1 MKINLFSLIII
12 GVIVI
17 GAIFGVILYNIGNQ
31 NYINSNEVKQDYMED
46 NGITEVVLD
55 IDSVEVE
62 GGSKENDEYSGVVQG
77 IYNPLMYG
85 AGDDPHYK
93 FEGNIVTLEGNAF
106 DKGIFDV
113 KNYIIKNHFTKSMD
127 PEGNVTEEKYDE
139 ELIKIDEN
147 TLISMIKNDKTS
159 FVGVYVYYG
168 DNENINDL
176 YKDKN
181 TIENATG
188 KWNTYRIINRETG
201 EEENFMNVFG
211 SSYREYGSYIEIK
224 DDNTFLD
231 CTSPIQSSESPVG
244 TDYSLTK
251 NSESDDNK
259 YLGVELNYNDKSSI
273 DTHIVYLSNDDEPTL
288 IYPYGEQYLL
298 LLRK

>member
-12 GVIVI
+12 GVIII

-62 GGSKENDEYSGVVQG
+62 GGSKENDEYSDVVQG

-139 ELIKIDEN
+139 ELIKVDDN
-147 TLISMIKNDKTS
+147 TLISTMKLENEIYKEIYLKTEGKS
-159 FVGVYVYYG
+159 VYDY
-168 DNENINDL
+168 
-176 YKDKN
+176 YKDNKPIDN
-181 TIENATG
+181 ISG
-188 KWNTYRIINRETG
+188 KWNTYRVIDRETG
-201 EEENFMNVFG
+201 KEESFMNVFG

-244 TDYSLTK
+244 TNYSLTK
-251 NSESDDNK
+251 DTEVDDDK
-259 YLGVELNYNDKSSI
+259 YLGIELNYSDKSLI
-273 DTHIVYLSNDDEPTL
+273 DTHIVYLLNDEEPTF
-288 IYPYGEQYLL
+288 IYPYDEKYLL

>member
-12 GVIVI
+12 GVIII
-17 GAIFGVILYNIGNQ
+17 GAIFGMILYNIGNQ

-127 PEGNVTEEKYDE
+127 PEGNVTEEK
-139 ELIKIDEN
+139 
-147 TLISMIKNDKTS
+147 
-159 FVGVYVYYG
+159 
-168 DNENINDL
+168 
-176 YKDKN
+176 
-181 TIENATG
+181 
-188 KWNTYRIINRETG
+188 
-201 EEENFMNVFG
+201 
-211 SSYREYGSYIEIK
+211 
-224 DDNTFLD
+224 
-231 CTSPIQSSESPVG
+231 
-244 TDYSLTK
+244 
-251 NSESDDNK
+251 
-259 YLGVELNYNDKSSI
+259 
-273 DTHIVYLSNDDEPTL
+273 
-288 IYPYGEQYLL
+288 
-298 LLRK
+298 

>member
-12 GVIVI
+12 GVIII

-62 GGSKENDEYSGVVQG
+62 GGSKENDEYSDVVQG

-139 ELIKIDEN
+139 ELIKVDDN
-147 TLISMIKNDKTS
+147 TLISTMKLENEIYTEIYLKTEGKS
-159 FVGVYVYYG
+159 VYDY
-168 DNENINDL
+168 
-176 YKDKN
+176 YKDNKPIDN
-181 TIENATG
+181 ISG
-188 KWNTYRIINRETG
+188 KWNTYRVIDRETG
-201 EEENFMNVFG
+201 KEESFMNVFG

-244 TDYSLTK
+244 TNYSLTK
-251 NSESDDNK
+251 DTEVDDDK
-259 YLGVELNYNDKSSI
+259 YLGIELNYSDKSLI
-273 DTHIVYLSNDDEPTL
+273 DTHIVYLLNDEEPTF

>member
-12 GVIVI
+12 GVIII
-17 GAIFGVILYNIGNQ
+17 GAIFGVILYNFGNK

-139 ELIKIDEN
+139 ELIKVDEN
-147 TLISMIKNDKTS
+147 TLVSTMKLENEIYTEIYLKTEGKS
-159 FVGVYVYYG
+159 VYDY
-168 DNENINDL
+168 
-176 YKDKN
+176 YKDNKSIDN
-181 TIENATG
+181 ITG

-224 DDNTFLD
+224 EDNTFLD

-259 YLGVELNYNDKSSI
+259 YLGVELNYSDKSSI